1 MPSSRDLL
9 VLLGCGLAIGGC
21 GAAVDDP
28 NAGTASG
35 SGGDGR
41 DELEQAIEAC
51 GPWAQRYVA
60 CYSELYSGEE
70 YGVSYVSFMG
80 YCISYFG
87 YASIQG
93 PGCADALGDYYACIA
108 KLDCEVISGDGDGDG
123 GGTEPCEAEAIAR
136 DEVCDLFSESDGDEF
151 PETDAGDVDD
161 GIFTA
166 TDAEDT
172 GDSTT
177 TGGPPGSSTDGESS
191 SSG

>member
-28 NAGTASG
+28 NAGTASAT
-35 SGGDGR
+35 GGDGR

-60 CYSELYSGEE
+60 CYSELYSGDE

-93 PGCADALGDYYACIA
+93 PGCAEALGDYYACIA
-108 KLDCEVISGDGDGDG
+108 KLDCEVITGGGDGDGEG
-123 GGTEPCEAEAIAR
+123 SEPCEAESIAR
-136 DEVCDLFSESDGDEF
+136 DEVCELVTESDSEDI
-151 PETDAGDVDD
+151 PATDAGDQSTADD
-161 GIFTA
+161 GEST
-166 TDAEDT
+166 TD
-172 GDSTT
+172 GGSPGSDSGGSSDGTT
-177 TGGPPGSSTDGESS
+177 TG
-191 SSG
+191 